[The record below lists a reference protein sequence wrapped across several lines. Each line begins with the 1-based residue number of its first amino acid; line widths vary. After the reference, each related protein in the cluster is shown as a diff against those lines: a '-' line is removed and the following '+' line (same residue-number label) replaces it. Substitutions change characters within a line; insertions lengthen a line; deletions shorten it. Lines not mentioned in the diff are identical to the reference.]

1 MSKSITTLSASIQ
14 YGVLVDDLG
23 TAEYYPSKVE
33 ADYHRSTPNGKLP
46 LIQVIALVLDEG
58 NYKEPEGPDA

>member
-1 MSKSITTLSASIQ
+1 MTKSTATHSASIQ

-23 TAEYYPSKVE
+23 NTEYYPSKVE